1 MSEENKSNLN
11 ITVGAIIIAVA
22 AIGWFAFSGGNNDN
36 TDVAT
41 TNEPLTDVVPAVVTV
56 EKEEIVEELIVTA
69 DPNNLPSDEELEKAN
84 AENAE

>member
-11 ITVGAIIIAVA
+11 ITVGAIVIAVA
-22 AIGWFAFSGGNNDN
+22 AIGWFAFNGGNNDN

-56 EKEEIVEELIVTA
+56 EKEEIVEELIVTD

-84 AENAE
+84 AENTE